1 MRGFGEFKNDWY
13 GCAGFKLSRDGG
25 GWRSGQRPVKKRKKL
40 LRPTITKI
48 LKYFRQLDSGIQW
61 QAQVHEPRGH
71 QDIPELPSTRIQDQE
86 RQEKD
91 QHEPRG
97 KSRRTREPLGRC
109 ELHEHGHR
117 TKPRRPLRRLWER
130 ARTRSAEDSD
140 SKATDFRSVS
150 HDVTVL
156 VVGTNERPTRI

>member
-71 QDIPELPSTRIQDQE
+71 QDIPELQSTRIQDQE

-91 QHEPRG
+91 QHESRG
-97 KSRRTREPLGRC
+97 KSRRTR
-109 ELHEHGHR
+109 
-117 TKPRRPLRRLWER
+117 
-130 ARTRSAEDSD
+130 
-140 SKATDFRSVS
+140 
-150 HDVTVL
+150 
-156 VVGTNERPTRI
+156 